1 MRTKTIGILI
11 ALAGMFLLFREQGV
25 ALSPD
30 TLSWELILAATG
42 LLVIFYARHKP
53 RHPYLMIWGG
63 IALGLGIHAWGLNR
77 IKDWPS
83 HWSMIPAIIGASF
96 LLFGGLIRKNRNHGM
111 IGALLLLL
119 GLFAW
124 PGVTE
129 IPGLNPAAQIL
140 NSYWPAVLVILGG
153 YMAFKK

>member
-11 ALAGMFLLFREQGV
+11 ALAGIFLLFRKQGISP
-25 ALSPD
+25 SPD
-30 TLSWELILAATG
+30 TLSWELILAAAG
-42 LLVIFYARHKP
+42 LLVIIYARHKP

-63 IALGLGIHAWGLNR
+63 IALGLGLHAWGLNH

-83 HWSMIPAIIGASF
+83 HWSMIPVIIGATF
-96 LLFGGLIRKNRNHGM
+96 LIFGGLIKKNRHHGT
-111 IGALLLLL
+111 IGTLLLLL

-124 PGVTE
+124 PGVADL
-129 IPGLNPAAQIL
+129 PGLNPATQIL
-140 NSYWPAVLVILGG
+140 NSYWPGILVILGG

>member
-11 ALAGMFLLFREQGV
+11 ALAGIFLLFRKQGISP
-25 ALSPD
+25 SPD
-30 TLSWELILAATG
+30 TLSWELILAAAG
-42 LLVIFYARHKP
+42 LLVIIYARHKP

-63 IALGLGIHAWGLNR
+63 IALGLGLHAWGLNH

-83 HWSMIPAIIGASF
+83 HWSMIPVIIGATF
-96 LLFGGLIRKNRNHGM
+96 LIFGGLIKKNRHHGTS
-111 IGALLLLL
+111 GTLLLLL

-124 PGVTE
+124 PGVADL
-129 IPGLNPAAQIL
+129 PGLNPATQIL
-140 NSYWPAVLVILGG
+140 NSYWPGILVILGG